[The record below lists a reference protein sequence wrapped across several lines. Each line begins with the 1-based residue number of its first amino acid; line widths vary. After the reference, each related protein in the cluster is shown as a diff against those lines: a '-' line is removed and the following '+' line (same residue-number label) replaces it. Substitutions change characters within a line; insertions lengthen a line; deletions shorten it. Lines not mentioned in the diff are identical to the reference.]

1 MSKPSSTTL
10 PTLQWDFGTAYDL
23 FISLKVLHEPNSVG
37 LRPSWAAGVR
47 SRLPQSERK
56 FLEDIYTFFWA
67 PLYWVYTLPQPK
79 DAATAI
85 YTLRQIP
92 PAERLAALSIS
103 ADVPPE
109 LHARLRDVQARR
121 AYDEADVEAVRAV
134 DKAKGHT
141 PPTAQIKS
149 LLQWWTR
156 AEEFG
161 ERYLE
166 ALQAY
171 YQVFFA
177 EEEQRI
183 EAPLRQALQRAQALA
198 EKLPLQQLIIELS
211 QGVEFDISFFK
222 PNLILAP
229 AFWSTPLL
237 FYLEIDEHTR
247 MFIFGGRQ
255 PGDSLIP
262 GEAVPE
268 GLMKALKALSD
279 PTRLRIL
286 RYLEAEPH
294 TPSQLA
300 RKLRLRAPTVTHHLT
315 ELRLAGLVQ
324 ISIKGE
330 TRLYTPRKGY
340 LEQLCQSFE
349 QFLRSENP
357 SSGE

>member
-1 MSKPSSTTL
+1 MIENSTSTQPEL
-10 PTLQWDFGTAYDL
+10 LWDFGTAYDL
-23 FISLKVLHEPNSVG
+23 FISLKILHDPASVG

-47 SRLPQSERK
+47 SRLPQNERK
-56 FLEDIYTFFWA
+56 FLEDIYSFFWI

-79 DAATAI
+79 DATTAI
-85 YTLRQIP
+85 FTLRQLP
-92 PAERLAALSIS
+92 PAERLAALSLS
-103 ADVPPE
+103 AEVPAE
-109 LHARLRDVQARR
+109 IQNRLREVQARR

-141 PPTAQIKS
+141 PSPGQIKS
-149 LLQWWTR
+149 LLHWWTR

-171 YQVFFA
+171 QQVFFA

-183 EAPLRQALQRAQALA
+183 EAPLRLALQRAQALA
-198 EKLPLQQLIIELS
+198 EKLPLEQLIVELS
-211 QGVEFDISFFK
+211 QGVEFDRSFFK
-222 PNLILAP
+222 PRLILAP
-229 AFWSTPLL
+229 TYWSTPLL
-237 FYLEIDEHTR
+237 LYLEVDEHTL
-247 MFIFGGRQ
+247 MILFGGRP

-262 GEAVPE
+262 GETVPE

-286 RYLEAEPH
+286 RYLEEEPH

-300 RKLRLRAPTVTHHLT
+300 RKLRLRAPTVTHHLA

-324 ISIKGE
+324 ISIKE
-330 TRLYTPRKGY
+330 DTRLYAPRKGY
-340 LEQLCQSFE
+340 LEQLCQAFE
-349 QFLRSENP
+349 QFLQSENP
-357 SSGE
+357 SRGE